1 MYKYCITRFRHIYY
15 SGSVSYFLHVAHVLR
30 AWTTA
35 NWHVPLCGWKW
46 ILMPATIIVST
57 WKWPTGLE
65 CPTAMG
71 EPLTGEQTVQASLQL
86 SIKSVPQET
95 ATQF

>member
-71 EPLTGEQTVQASLQL
+71 EPLTEEQTVQASLQL